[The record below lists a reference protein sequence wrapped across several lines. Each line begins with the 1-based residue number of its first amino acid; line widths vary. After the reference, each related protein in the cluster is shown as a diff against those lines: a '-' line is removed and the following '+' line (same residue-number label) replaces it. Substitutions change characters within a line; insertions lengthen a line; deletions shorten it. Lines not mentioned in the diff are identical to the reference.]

1 MPIKVLLVDDEPD
14 LRNLAKVTMRLRGG
28 FEVVGEAGDGR
39 TALLRADELRPE
51 VIVLDL
57 GLPGLAGTDLIG
69 RIRELSPESQIVVYT
84 GTDIEPEQVTG
95 QVARFV
101 SKGTSIE
108 ELVDLLAQV
117 GAEARSAEVLQ
128 LPPEQVSAAVA
139 RRFVE
144 DVYARWGCGH
154 ALDEA
159 LVVVSELVTN
169 AVVHAGT
176 TCHLRLSRR
185 DDAVRIDVRDEGAG
199 SPDPHV
205 AAEDDEHGRGLLL
218 VSAMCRAW
226 GVEPAGSGAG
236 KSIWAELA
244 C

>member
-14 LRNLAKVTMRLRGG
+14 LRSLAKVTMRLRGG
-28 FEVVGEAGDGR
+28 FEVVGEAGDGGS
-39 TALLRADELRPE
+39 ALQKADELRPE

-101 SKGTSIE
+101 SKGTSVE
-108 ELVDLLAQV
+108 ELVELLAQV
-117 GAEARSAEVLQ
+117 GAEAQSAEVLQ
-128 LPPEQVSAAVA
+128 LPPERVSASAA
-139 RRFVE
+139 RRFVK
-144 DVYARWGCGH
+144 DVCTRWGCDH

-159 LVVVSELVTN
+159 LVIVSELVTN
-169 AVVHAGT
+169 AVVHART

-185 DDAVRIDVRDEGAG
+185 DGAVRIDVRDEGAG
-199 SPDPHV
+199 SPDLHE

-226 GVEPAGSGAG
+226 GVEPAGAGRG